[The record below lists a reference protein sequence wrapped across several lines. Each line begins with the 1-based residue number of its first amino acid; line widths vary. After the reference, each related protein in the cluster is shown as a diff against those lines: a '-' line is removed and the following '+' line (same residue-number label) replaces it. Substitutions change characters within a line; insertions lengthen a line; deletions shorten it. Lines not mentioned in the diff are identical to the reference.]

1 MRPARIAFT
10 GLQVIDC
17 SEIIVLGLCAMVA
30 SCFVS
35 GFDAVR
41 TMRSGRQPERRLR
54 AFLLAGGLLLV
65 GGVLVLIGASLG

>member
-1 MRPARIAFT
+1 MHP
-10 GLQVIDC
+10 LVI
-17 SEIIVLGLCAMVA
+17 LGLCAMVA

-54 AFLLAGGLLLV
+54 AFLLAA
-65 GGVLVLIGASLG
+65 GVLIAGGILVVVGSSLG